1 MHQLTTIWAAM
12 TGRGTPGRQPAGV
25 EDGRLRDEPPDR
37 RVPEDPAGLRGDA
50 PPGLRRGAAGAAA
63 RRSAS
68 ISIARWT
75 VIDSTSS
82 PRRSEAL
89 VSPSVTYGP

>member
-1 MHQLTTIWAAM
+1 
-12 TGRGTPGRQPAGV
+12 V
-25 EDGRLRDEPPDR
+25 DDGRLRDELPDR
-37 RVPEDPAGLRGDA
+37 RVPEGAAGFRGDV

-68 ISIARWT
+68 SSIARWT